1 MCEHTWVWGARTM
14 YYGWGGGKRGTTHKK
29 LGTTPRFFSRPRPP
43 VRFYTVEALCRY
55 VLSHS
60 TPPFSSSFLI
70 REVHCGKSTQSPA
83 VMQRVC
89 GRHDPHLKPLSSRI
103 SLCASPASLLLHR
116 KILFAQNLGIVPT
129 TDSFT
134 HPLTML
140 HKPTSSLFLR
150 KLPQRVLVGLAHMD
164 FARAKPRQTC
174 RTPYADQLVKCLSLL
189 LRRTTAQTAQ
199 LLAVTPLA
207 SNKQGY

>member
-1 MCEHTWVWGARTM
+1 MYPAACGRVFVFAPLKRSAGRTFPPCTQHTHLVLLR
-14 YYGWGGGKRGTTHKK
+14 R
-29 LGTTPRFFSRPRPP
+29 TPRRMR
-43 VRFYTVEALCRY
+43 
-55 VLSHS
+55 
-60 TPPFSSSFLI
+60 TPWKQYFPD
-70 REVHCGKSTQSPA
+70 GPGGDAKSPWTARSIPQS
-83 VMQRVC
+83 
-89 GRHDPHLKPLSSRI
+89 PLSSRI
-103 SLCASPASLLLHR
+103 SPCASPASLLLHR

-134 HPLTML
+134 HPLPML

-164 FARAKPRQTC
+164 FARAKPRQKR
-174 RTPYADQLVKCLSLL
+174 RTPYAAQFVQCLSLL